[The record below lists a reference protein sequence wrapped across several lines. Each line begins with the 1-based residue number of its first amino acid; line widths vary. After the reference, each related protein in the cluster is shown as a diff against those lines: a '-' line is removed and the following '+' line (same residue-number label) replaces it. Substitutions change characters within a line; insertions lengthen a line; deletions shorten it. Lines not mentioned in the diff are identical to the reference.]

1 MNRAK
6 ELAEAHWKYIEAVLY
21 VSGVQEQEVKRIG
34 FHYRTAM
41 IHGYG
46 HGVEDAKL

>member
-1 MNRAK
+1 MNRAE
-6 ELAEAHWKYIEAVLY
+6 ELAEAHWKYIEAVLNNH
-21 VSGVQEQEVKRIG
+21 GVDPNLIDRVG
-34 FHYRTAM
+34 YHYITAM